1 MQKDSLS
8 LNVLTQ
14 HCSVA
19 NMESHDHNGKTPL
32 MHAVENGLV
41 ENVSILLKKQVCKN
55 FFFMFRSL
63 FLPLTL

>member
-1 MQKDSLS
+1 
-8 LNVLTQ
+8 
-14 HCSVA
+14 
-19 NMESHDHNGKTPL
+19 MESHDHNGKTPL

-63 FLPLTL
+63 FSPLTL